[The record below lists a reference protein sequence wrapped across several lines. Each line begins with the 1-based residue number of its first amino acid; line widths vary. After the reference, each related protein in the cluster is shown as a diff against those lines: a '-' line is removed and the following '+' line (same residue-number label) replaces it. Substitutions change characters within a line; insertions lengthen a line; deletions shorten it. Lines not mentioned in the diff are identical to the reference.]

1 MVRCGMS
8 LFLVVL
14 FQIVI
19 IKLYY
24 FKHLMF
30 EYIQFYQFKF
40 MSSIISRGCI
50 TVNNTHESC
59 SWDDVVFYTL
69 LLTIAP
75 FDQAST

>member
-1 MVRCGMS
+1 MS

-30 EYIQFYQFKF
+30 EDLQFYQFKS

-50 TVNNTHESC
+50 IVNNTHESC
-59 SWDDVVFYTL
+59 SWDDNVFYTL